1 MHILE
6 TYALNTGL
14 KIDKP
19 EILEEPINGFS
30 EQNYIVIN
38 TYSSATSK
46 NYAKWQEVIDL
57 IYPKL
62 LQNNVSIIQLD
73 NGYKKYKFCKKINNI
88 SFNQSA
94 FLIKNCCYL
103 IGIDSFCMH
112 LASIYNKKMLILFG
126 GHHYFNCCKPYFGDY
141 NNYRFMIADLK
152 NKKPTFSKTLGSEYM
167 NQFDP
172 IIIAEEFSK
181 HFFENE
187 NDFNNSK

>member
-6 TYALNTGL
+6 IYALNTGL

-19 EILEEPINGFS
+19 EIFEEPINGFS
-30 EQNYIVIN
+30 EKKYIVIN
-38 TYSSATSK
+38 TYSTAISK
-46 NYAKWQEVIDL
+46 NYSKWQEVINL

-62 LQNNVSIIQLD
+62 SENNISIIQLD
-73 NGYKKYKFCKKINNI
+73 NGFQKYKFCTKLNNI

-94 FLIKNCCYL
+94 FLIKNCSYL

-172 IIIAEEFSK
+172 IIIAKEFVK

-187 NDFNNSK
+187 NNFNNSK